1 MVVELKGEKR
11 ELSKEEIKQIIP
23 YEDPFLFIDK
33 VISLSKGSITA
44 VKELKGNEDFFKGHF
59 AGFPI
64 MPGALTIEGIGQAAT
79 LLVRNNIQNHDEK
92 DILAYKLKDAEFIA
106 PVLPPAQLKFEVDLI
121 AQDEKGAVL
130 KGKAFVKGN
139 LVAEALLMLA
149 IVNKSDFR
157 SKYRT
162 LEK

>member
-11 ELSKEEIKQIIP
+11 ELSKEQIKQIIP

-33 VISLSKGSITA
+33 VTSLSKDKIEA
-44 VKELKGNEDFFKGHF
+44 VKELTGDEYFFKGHF
-59 AGFPI
+59 IGFPL

-79 LLVRNNIQNHDEK
+79 LLVRNNMQNHDEK
-92 DILAYKLKDAEFIA
+92 DILAYKLKDVKFIA
-106 PVLPPAQLKFEVDLI
+106 PVIPPALLKFEASLI

-130 KGKAFVKGN
+130 EGKAFVKEN
-139 LVAEALLMLA
+139 LVAECLLMLA

-157 SKYRT
+157 TKHRT